1 MSMTN
6 NQSNKASELNR
17 DQKHQNL
24 FFIVGRGRSGTSLL
38 QTILN
43 QNHQIAIAPEAQ
55 FIMYLWKRYSNK
67 GSLDSSAKANFIK
80 DLWKE
85 KRLQNWNLD
94 PDALEQLILNL
105 APAQSTFP
113 ELCKQVY
120 ILYAKSLNKEKGFIC
135 GDKNPHYALYIDRLM
150 DFYPKAKFIYL
161 VRDPR
166 PNILSYQNVDFD
178 LQSLPALAKR
188 WNLYNKTVLKK
199 AEKFPEKFLFVKFED
214 LLQHP
219 VEELQ
224 KICQFLGVSYQPEML
239 EFYKKEQEWKT
250 SFRKNLST
258 PLDPSKINSW
268 QKKMKETDAR
278 KVETI
283 CAQLMTHF
291 KYTKPTVR
299 HRPKLSISDIV
310 SIQYAVFITFL
321 EKIIYYF
328 PIEYFEKFI
337 DLYRKRTKTY

>member
-1 MSMTN
+1 MIN
-6 NQSNKASELNR
+6 NQSNKVTALNEN
-17 DQKHQNL
+17 QKNQDL

-55 FIMYLWKRYSNK
+55 FIMYLWKRYHNK
-67 GSLDSSAKANFIK
+67 GKLDISAKENFIK

-94 PDALEQLILNL
+94 AEALETFILNL
-105 APAQSTFP
+105 APEKSTFP

-120 ILYAKSLNKEKGFIC
+120 IQYAKSLNKKKGFIC
-135 GDKNPHYALYIDRLM
+135 GDKNPHYALFINRLM
-150 DFYPKAKFIYL
+150 VVYPKAKFIYL
-161 VRDPR
+161 IRDPR

-188 WNLYNKTVLKK
+188 WNLYNKAVLKQ
-199 AEKFPEKFLFVKFED
+199 AEKFSEKFLCVKFED
-214 LLQHP
+214 LLQSP
-219 VEELQ
+219 KEELQ
-224 KICQFLGVSYQPEML
+224 KICQFLGVSYHPEML

-250 SFRKNLST
+250 SFRRNLST
-258 PLDPSKINSW
+258 PLDPSKIDSW
-268 QKKMKETDAR
+268 RKKMTREDAT

-283 CAQLMTHF
+283 CAQLMDRF
-291 KYTKPTVR
+291 KYPKSKVK
-299 HRPKLSISDIV
+299 HRSKLGIRDYL
-310 SIQYAVFITFL
+310 SIQYAVLVTFL

-328 PIEYFEKFI
+328 PIEYFKRFI
-337 DLYRKRTKTY
+337 DLYRKQTKTY